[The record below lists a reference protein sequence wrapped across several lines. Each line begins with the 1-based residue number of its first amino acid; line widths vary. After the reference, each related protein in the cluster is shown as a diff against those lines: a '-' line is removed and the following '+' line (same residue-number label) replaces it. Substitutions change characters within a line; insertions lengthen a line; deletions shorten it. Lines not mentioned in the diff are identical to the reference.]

1 MAVEIEELQEEC
13 TGITLG
19 GTASYLA
26 RYLVLSV
33 NNRLIQAD
41 RGWATEAVLLCM
53 NFRCGQDLTE

>member
-1 MAVEIEELQEEC
+1 MGILQERVTLSSPQTVLMAVEIEELQEEC

-33 NNRLIQAD
+33 NSRLIQAD
-41 RGWATEAVLLCM
+41 RG
-53 NFRCGQDLTE
+53 